1 MKIFVGLGNPGKEYD
16 NTRHNIGFEF
26 IDYYL
31 DYKNIDNKFKKKFNG
46 NYILTNIGDEQV
58 IFLKPL
64 SYMNLSG
71 GVLKKFIDY
80 FKIDVDDIYVICDDL
95 DLKVGN
101 FKFRNRGSSGG
112 HNGLKDIGNKLSS
125 NNFKRLK
132 IGISKTDSSDKKDY
146 VLGKFNKTEREILDK
161 VFQDLIPVMDDYFQ
175 LPFEDLMSKYNRKNR

>member
-16 NTRHNIGFEF
+16 DTRHNIGFEF

-112 HNGLKDIGNKLSS
+112 HNGLKDISKAIGS
-125 NNFKRLK
+125 NSYKRIR
-132 IGISKTDSSDKKDY
+132 IGIDNDKDRDTKDY
-146 VLGKFNKTEREILDK
+146 VLSKLSKDDKEKILDVYK
-161 VFQDLIPVMDDYFQ
+161 TISLGVDDIFKYDFTKI
-175 LPFEDLMSKYNRKNR
+175 MSLYNKKNN